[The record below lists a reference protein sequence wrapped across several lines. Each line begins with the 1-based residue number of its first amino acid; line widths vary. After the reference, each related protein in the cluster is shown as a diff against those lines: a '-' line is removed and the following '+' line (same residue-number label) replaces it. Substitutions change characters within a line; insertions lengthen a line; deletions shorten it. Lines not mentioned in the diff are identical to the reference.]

1 MNIVVVGCG
10 RQGRLHLRCLA
21 RLRDDFEVRVVGLVD
36 RDPHRVQAVRDRLP
50 QLGLAGAEVAVGDDL
65 AEIARA
71 VDLSTT
77 VVDVVTTNSAHHA
90 VAASAAA
97 QDVRGI
103 IVEKPIAD
111 SVEHARCICAL
122 DRPVYVM
129 ESYVFSDI
137 SRFAGD
143 YVRDRGLTPRL
154 VKTEFSKDR
163 RQDSAEGRGMLA
175 GYSPHVFDVEIPHQI
190 ALARYLLGPW
200 ESVCDAWCHDM
211 ILPDGR
217 IADHGEGA
225 ITLLHRGG
233 ATSYNFSCLQGFHH
247 LSITYRTARI
257 YCEDGINVFCYY
269 PSTVDLSGSV
279 LVYRGGQLVERYA
292 FVDDSLTQ
300 ALRYALSC
308 CRDRTPPVND
318 ARFGCSVLDVITTGK
333 QLAQVYP

>member
-1 MNIVVVGCG
+1 MVGCG
-10 RQGRLHLRCLA
+10 RQGQLHLRCLA
-21 RLRDDFEVRVVGLVD
+21 RLREDFEVRVVGLVD
-36 RDPHRVQAVRDRLP
+36 RDLHRAQAVREGLP
-50 QLGLAGAEVAVGDDL
+50 RLGLASTEVVVAADL
-65 AEIARA
+65 ADVARA

-77 VVDVVTTNSAHHA
+77 LVDVVTTNSSHHA
-90 VAASAAA
+90 VTTSAAA
-97 QDVRGI
+97 QRARAI
-103 IVEKPIAD
+103 IVEKPLAD
-111 SVEHARCICAL
+111 SVEHARRICAL

-129 ESYVFSDI
+129 ENYVFSVI
-137 SRFAGD
+137 SHFADD

-163 RQDSAEGRGMLA
+163 RRESAEGRGMLA

-190 ALARYLLGPW
+190 ALAGYLLGPW

-217 IADHGEGA
+217 ITDHGEGA

-247 LSITYRTARI
+247 LSTTYRTARI
-257 YCEDGINVFCYY
+257 YCDDGTNVFCYY
-269 PSTVDLSGSV
+269 PSTIDLAGSV
-279 LVYRGGQLVERYA
+279 LVYRGDQLVERHA

-300 ALRYALSC
+300 ALRYVLSS

-318 ARFGCSVLDVITTGK
+318 AGFGCSVLDVIATGK
-333 QLAQVYP
+333 QLAQVYR